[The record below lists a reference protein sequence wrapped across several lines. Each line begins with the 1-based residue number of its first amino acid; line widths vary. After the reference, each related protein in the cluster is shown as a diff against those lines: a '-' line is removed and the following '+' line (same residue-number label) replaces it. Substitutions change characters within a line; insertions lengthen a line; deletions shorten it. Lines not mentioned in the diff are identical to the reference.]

1 MSSPLWYFEG
11 HVITLGLRLRMGE
24 VPIAT
29 AIQFYHMFQKEMR
42 AGPTDFDNHL
52 VAMATLFLATKIR
65 GVSVR
70 LGDLINT
77 CYK

>member
-42 AGPTDFDNHL
+42 AGPTDFDNH
-52 VAMATLFLATKIR
+52 VRNAMLSCMHLS
-65 GVSVR
+65 VS
-70 LGDLINT
+70 
-77 CYK
+77 CYGNALPCH